1 MPPETPLQVYWSPDF
16 LEHRVSP
23 GHPESAARLEAIVAG
38 LQAAGLWDR
47 VPRIDAPAAAL
58 ERLQLIHPA
67 DYVAR
72 LQQAIGRGA
81 RVVDSADTEVSAG
94 SFQAALKMA
103 GAGMQAVDDVLG
115 GKTTAG
121 FVLGRPPGHHALPD
135 LAMGFCLLAN
145 LALAARHAQQAHG
158 LERIA
163 VIDWDVHHGNG
174 TQAAFYGTETV
185 QFISLHEYPLYPGT
199 GAEDET
205 GSGAGRGFT
214 CNIPLAAG
222 AGDERYLELLEGPVT
237 DILTSYR
244 PDIIF
249 ISAGFDAHAADPL
262 GHMQISSAGF
272 AAMTRQIKQL
282 AGELCNGRIVSFLEG
297 GYDLEALAESVV
309 AHVAELAHRP
319 NTA

>member
-1 MPPETPLQVYWSPDF
+1 MIPEPPLHLYWSPEF

-23 GHPESAARLEAIVAG
+23 GHPDSAARLESIVAG
-38 LQAAGLWDR
+38 LQAAGLWEQ

-58 ERLQLIHPA
+58 ERLQLVHPP

-72 LQQAIGRGA
+72 LRETIDRGA

-103 GAGMQAVDDVLG
+103 GAGMQAVDDVLS
-115 GKTTAG
+115 GKTDAG

-145 LALAARHAQQAHG
+145 VALAARYAQSAYG

-174 TQAAFYGTETV
+174 TQAAFYATETV
-185 QFISLHEYPLYPGT
+185 QFISLHEYPLFPGT

-205 GSGAGRGFT
+205 GTAAGLGFT
-214 CNIPLAAG
+214 YNVPLAAG
-222 AGDERYLELLEGPVT
+222 AGDKRYLELLEGPVT
-237 DILTSYR
+237 EILTSYR
-244 PDIIF
+244 PEIIL

-262 GHMQISSAGF
+262 GHMQISSGGF
-272 AAMTRQIKQL
+272 AAMTRQIRQL
-282 AGELCNGRIVSFLEG
+282 AGELCDGRIVSFLEG
-297 GYDLEALAESVV
+297 GYDLEALS
-309 AHVAELAHRP
+309 
-319 NTA
+319 N